1 LDTAWDVLRIVGFGG
16 DKILIKDKKIYI
28 NDKLYFDP
36 YGIYKSPT
44 IISGNKK
51 PRDTSGPVVVKKD
64 SLFVMGDNRDRSYDS
79 RFFGF
84 INENQI
90 KGKVLYVY

>member
-1 LDTAWDVLRIVGFGG
+1 
-16 DKILIKDKKIYI
+16 
-28 NDKLYFDP
+28 
-36 YGIYKSPT
+36 
-44 IISGNKK
+44 
-51 PRDTSGPVVVKKD
+51 VVVKKD

-90 KGKVLYVY
+90 KGKVLYVYWAKDKSRIGTHFESCP